1 MHASTVDRRSL
12 YRDGAIDA
20 SDPTA
25 SEPEGPYAWMDRSA
39 CRDADPEL
47 FFPKVGGKTKAA
59 KRICAV
65 CPVQA
70 ECDAFVQATQP
81 GREDDHGVFAGKN
94 PRQRLTARSA
104 KRTATARP
112 AASPPAPSK
121 PTAGPP
127 QGSRFYHDRSAAA
140 EAWDLAKR
148 VGINEAARRLGVGTA
163 TLYRA
168 WRRWDLGIPDTSRSA
183 ARWERQLGSANR
195 QTTFRALNH
204 RDFALARAR
213 HFYHDRMA
221 AAEAWDLAKRVG
233 INEAARRL
241 GVGTGVG
248 TATLYRAWRRW
259 GLGAPD
265 APQSAGRSEGQEGRQ
280 PGLRLLSG
288 RRIAS

>member
-12 YRDGAIDA
+12 YRDGEVDA

-25 SEPEGPYAWMDRSA
+25 AAASGPFAWMDRSA
-39 CRDADPEL
+39 CRDANPEL

-59 KRICAV
+59 KRICAI

-81 GREDDHGVFAGKN
+81 GREDDHGVFAAKT

-104 KRTATARP
+104 KRTATVRS
-112 AASPPAPSK
+112 AAPRPAPSK
-121 PTAGPP
+121 PTAAAP
-127 QGSRFYHDRSAAA
+127 QGSRFYRDRSAAA
-140 EAWDLAKR
+140 EAWDLARR
-148 VGINEAARRLGVGTA
+148 VGINEAARRQGVGTA

-168 WRRWDLGIPDTSRSA
+168 WRRWRLGAPDTSQSA

-213 HFYHDRMA
+213 RFYYDRTA
-221 AAEAWDLAKRVG
+221 AAEAWDLARRVG

-241 GVGTGVG
+241 GVGT
-248 TATLYRAWRRW
+248 ATLYGAWRRW
-259 GLGAPD
+259 RLGTPD
-265 APQSAGRSEGQEGRQ
+265 TSQSAARWEGQEGRR
-280 PGLRLLSG
+280 PGLQLLSG